1 MQKAHLQEVY
11 ETTIRPDLR
20 KKLGL
25 SNVMQVPRVTKIVVN
40 VGVKEAVADSKV
52 LQSVVKVI
60 AQITGQQPTQ
70 TIAHKSVAAFKI
82 REGMPLGV
90 MVTLRR
96 DVMYDFLYRLI
107 NLALP
112 MVRDFQGVSD
122 KLDRRGNYNLG
133 IRDWTIF
140 PEVDYSL
147 TDKANGM
154 NITIH
159 TTSDNDE
166 HAYELLKAFGMPF
179 KKKK

>member
-1 MQKAHLQEVY
+1 MQKANLQEVY
-11 ETTIRPDLR
+11 ETTIRPELL

-25 SNVMQVPRVTKIVVN
+25 ANVMQVPRVTKIVVN

-52 LQSVVKVI
+52 LQSVSKVI
-60 AQITGQQPTQ
+60 GHITGQQPVQ
-70 TIAHKSVAAFKI
+70 TVARKSIASFKI

-96 DVMYDFLYRLI
+96 EIMYDFLYRLI

-122 KLDRRGNYNLG
+122 KLDRCGNYNLG

-140 PEVDYSL
+140 PEVDYGL
-147 TDKANGM
+147 TDKAFGM
-154 NITIH
+154 NISIH
-159 TTSDNDE
+159 TTAKTDE
-166 HAYELLKAFGMPF
+166 QAYELLKAFGMPF